1 MKITINKSRIMTTAW
16 GIFKSNSVYSASFS
30 MSLRRAWEIEKREIA
45 KARKDAEVAERM
57 AAFEKMLAEKRE
69 RNAKAAESV
78 TCNDMAFM
86 AGCADQYSNAARGA
100 YFGD

>member
-45 KARKDAEVAERM
+45 NARKEAEVAARM
-57 AAFEKMLAEKRE
+57 AEYEALVAAKRE
-69 RNAKAAESV
+69 RNAKTAASV

-86 AGCADQYSNAARGA
+86 ARCADQYKNAACGT